1 MAGYPRSMA
10 RLPRLSDLDTAL
22 DVGVTL
28 ARAQVKAITALPGAI
43 SAVVEAANNINSTA
57 AEARAV
63 IRKAQSVVDRLD
75 GMLDHVEPA
84 VTEIAPT
91 VQALKDAQARLVAMT
106 GSTEKLGA
114 FVDDAGAG
122 LSKLVEMSGAA
133 GLFTRLAA
141 AAKPSDP
148 LVRGAARGLA
158 AVPEPATQVLP
169 AETPTEAELA
179 DLVGADGGVVE
190 DAVLVE
196 DTASEDT
203 AREDTA
209 REDDAELED
218 AERADEIAADTEA
231 DGADAVLH
239 PVELGSEADG
249 PDLPDS
255 ATA

>member
-1 MAGYPRSMA
+1 MAGYPRTMA
-10 RLPRLSDLDTAL
+10 RLPRLSDLDAAL

-75 GMLDHVEPA
+75 GMLDSVEPA

-91 VQALKDAQARLVAMT
+91 VQALKDAQQRLVAMT

-148 LVRGAARGLA
+148 LVRGAGRGLS
-158 AVPEPATQVLP
+158 AVPSEPISAALP
-169 AETPTEAELA
+169 AETPSEDELA
-179 DLVGADGGVVE
+179 ELVGADAEPVAFDESQIEDADLVD
-190 DAVLVE
+190 DAVLE
-196 DTASEDT
+196 DEELADDLASET
-203 AREDTA
+203 A
-209 REDDAELED
+209 ED
-218 AERADEIAADTEA
+218 AADD
-231 DGADAVLH
+231 VLQH
-239 PVELGSEADG
+239 PVGLGSEADG

-255 ATA
+255 ATG